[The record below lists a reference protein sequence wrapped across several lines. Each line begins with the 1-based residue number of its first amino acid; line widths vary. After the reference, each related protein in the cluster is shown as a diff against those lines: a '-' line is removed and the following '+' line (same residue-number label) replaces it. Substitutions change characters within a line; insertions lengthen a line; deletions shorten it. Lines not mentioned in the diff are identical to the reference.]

1 MRDVELVTIAGL
13 LHDIGKLRQR
23 CKNIDSIGEYN
34 LGFTREHNR
43 YAHAAHTAQA
53 IDEMGFSEFKN
64 LLVTAA
70 SHHKDN
76 LNGFEKIVQKA
87 DHLASSERKDDN
99 ESADFKTSKLL
110 SIFSE
115 VGIKNVPKKVYFDVQ
130 PFSENIAMP
139 NDTKE
144 YNEKE
149 IAKKKYEK
157 LYDSLISD
165 VKGANLSFT
174 NPFQDFLT
182 LKTILEK
189 NITFV
194 PSSSYKTY
202 PDVSLFDHLHSTAA
216 IATAL
221 YKTEDTNKFVL
232 IQGDFTSI
240 QSFIF
245 SKSGES
251 NKYMAKILRA
261 KSFFVTIATEMIALK
276 ICKEMG
282 LTPLSIIM
290 NGGGKFTVLAPK
302 TESINEILEKIKLNV
317 NKEFAKINYLQTK
330 FALTYIEDDFEN
342 LAYGKCS
349 EVFKK
354 LALKF
359 ESDKLRIDPGID
371 VFDDYIDSLKNK
383 NVCDSCGIVP
393 QKSHEEEL
401 CLFCNKFKEIG
412 EKLSKAKYVEIDIN
426 KSIFDG
432 VNLSDK
438 VTNNDCLYYAL
449 DENENF
455 AVKRI
460 SNYLPTFSKEDEND
474 PRYSLIEEK
483 FENVEAGDVK
493 SFYHIAV
500 EGLKKETDGFYGR
513 KHLAILKADID
524 NLGQIFVN
532 GFKEGSNDSSTISRI
547 VSLSRMTDFF
557 FTTLLKKLIRE
568 TYPNIY
574 TVFAGGDDLFLIG
587 HYTDIINLQKDI
599 MEAFNDFTKNDD
611 FHLSYAIRLTSTNVP
626 IVQMAEFAEEN
637 LELAKEG
644 EKDATVIFDI
654 KVKNSEIKELLENK
668 SNFESL
674 LSKGVSTQFFYK
686 LYKFIEM
693 NEKLKEKKI
702 SQDTLL
708 RNVNWRSLFRYM
720 TERTF
725 ENSKDDKLKEDNRI
739 KEDVVYCSTLIDRYG
754 EKLCIPL
761 NLALYEQRKY
771 KYKE

>member
-1 MRDVELVTIAGL
+1 MKDVELVTVAGL

-23 CKNIDSIGEYN
+23 CKDSNSIDKYN

-53 IDEMGFSEFKN
+53 IDEMGFAEFKD
-64 LLVTAA
+64 LLVTTA

-76 LNGFEKIVQKA
+76 LGGLEKIVQEA
-87 DHLASSERKDDN
+87 DYLASSERKDDD
-99 ESADFKTSKLL
+99 ESTDFKTSKLL

-115 VGIKNVPKKVYFDVQ
+115 IKIKKNTPKKVYFDVQ
-130 PFSENIAMP
+130 PFSENISMP
-139 NDTKE
+139 DDSKE
-144 YNEKE
+144 YKTKE

-157 LYDSLISD
+157 LYDSLIYD
-165 VKGANLSFT
+165 VKKANLSFT
-174 NPFQDFLT
+174 NTFQDFLT

-189 NITFV
+189 YTTFV

-202 PDVSLFDHLHSTAA
+202 PDVSLYDHLHSTAA

-221 YKTEDTNKFVL
+221 YKTESRNKFVL

-240 QSFIF
+240 QNFIF
-245 SKSGES
+245 SKLGES
-251 NKYMAKILRA
+251 NKYMGKILRA

-290 NGGGKFTVLAPK
+290 NGGGKFTILAPK
-302 TESINEILEKIKLNV
+302 TESINEILDKIKLNV

-359 ESDKLRIDPGID
+359 ENDKLRIDAGID
-371 VFDDYIDSLKNK
+371 VFDDYIGSLKNK
-383 NVCDSCGIVP
+383 NICESCGVVP
-393 QKSHEEEL
+393 QESHGKAL
-401 CLFCNKFKEIG
+401 CEYCNKFKEIG

-426 KSIFDG
+426 KSIFNG
-432 VNLSDK
+432 INLSDK
-438 VTNNDCLYYAL
+438 VTNNGSIYYAL

-460 SNYLPTFSKEDEND
+460 SNYLPTFSKEDKSD
-474 PRYSLIEEK
+474 PRYNLVEEK
-483 FENVEAGDVK
+483 FENIEAGDVK

-500 EGLKKETDGFYGR
+500 EGLIKEKDGFYGR

-532 GFKEGSNDSSTISRI
+532 GFKEDSTDSSTISRI

-568 TYPNIY
+568 NYPNIY

-587 HYTDIINLQKDI
+587 HYTDIINLQSDI
-599 MEAFNDFTKNDD
+599 MDAFSDFTKNEDL
-611 FHLSYAIRLTSTNVP
+611 HLSYAIRLTSTNVP
-626 IVQMAEFAEEN
+626 IVQMAEFAEED
-637 LELAKEG
+637 LDMAKKG

-654 KVKNSEIKELLENK
+654 KVKNSEIKEILKNKAYFEN
-668 SNFESL
+668 L
-674 LSKGVSTQFFYK
+674 LSKGVSTQF
-686 LYKFIEM
+686 LYKQYNFIEM
-693 NEKLKEKKI
+693 NETLKSNKI
-702 SQDTLL
+702 SKETLL
-708 RNVNWRSLFRYM
+708 RNVRWRALFRYM
-720 TERTF
+720 IERIF
-725 ENSKDDKLKEDNRI
+725 EKNKDDKLKEDL
-739 KEDVVYCSTLIDRYG
+739 VYCSTLIDKYG
-754 EKLCIPL
+754 EKLSIPL